1 VLFNAFKRLGHG
13 ASTSEK
19 ADLFAGTARGFT
31 GSACRRTR
39 MKPETVGMSSARL
52 ARLDDLMKRRY
63 VESGYLPGLLT
74 YIWRRGRLVHTGMC
88 GQMDIERGKPMRE
101 DAIFRIYSMSKPI
114 TAVALMMLV
123 EEGLIGLDDT
133 VHSHIPAW
141 RNLGVYASG
150 MPSLLA
156 DAPPSFITTPTLR
169 PMKVV
174 DLATHT
180 SGLTYGFMMRTA
192 VDAAYRQAKVVDRGT
207 PGGLPAM
214 IDQLARIPLDFS
226 PGTAWNYSVSIDVLG
241 YLVEK
246 LSGMSFGEFLR
257 SRLFEP
263 LGMSDTAFW
272 LPPDKIERF
281 TSCYQPNAKGGLKL
295 QDDAR
300 ESSYDKLPKLE
311 SGGGGLVSTA
321 HDYLRFCRMMLNGGT
336 LDGVQI
342 LSPKTVALFSL
353 NYLPEGREIV
363 DLAFPGMFSESAYA
377 GVGFSLG
384 CGVNVDVAKTRL
396 PGSVGEYFWGGAA
409 ATAFWIDPEE
419 DLTVVFMTQ
428 VIGSEARLTLRRDL
442 RTLVYSALTESYA

>member
-1 VLFNAFKRLGHG
+1 
-13 ASTSEK
+13 
-19 ADLFAGTARGFT
+19 
-31 GSACRRTR
+31 

-52 ARLDDLMKRRY
+52 ARLDDVMKRRY
-63 VESGYLPGLLT
+63 VDGGYLPGMLT
-74 YIWRRGRLVHTGMC
+74 YVYRKGQLVHTGMC

-123 EEGLIGLDDT
+123 EEGLIGLDDA
-133 VHSHIPAW
+133 VHSYIPAW

-156 DAPPSFITTPTLR
+156 DAPPSFMTTPVLR
-169 PMKVV
+169 PMKII

-192 VDAAYRQAKVVDRGT
+192 VDAAYRQSKVTDRQT
-207 PGGLPAM
+207 PGGLSEM
-214 IDQLARIPLDFS
+214 IDQLAQIPLDFS
-226 PGTAWNYSVSIDVLG
+226 PGTAWNYSVAIDVLG

-257 SRLFEP
+257 TRLFEP
-263 LGMSDTAFW
+263 LGMNDTAFHV
-272 LPPDKIERF
+272 PSDKTERL
-281 TSCYQPNAKGGLKL
+281 TSCYQPETKGRGLKL

-300 ESSYDKLPKLE
+300 ASAYATPPKLE

-321 HDYLRFCRMMLNGGT
+321 HDYLRFCRMMLNGGA

-353 NYLPEGREIV
+353 NYLPEGGEIA
-363 DLAFPGMFSESAYA
+363 DMAQPGMFSESGYA

-396 PGSVGEYFWGGAA
+396 PGSLGEYFWGGAA
-409 ATAFWIDPEE
+409 ATAFWIDPKEE
-419 DLTVVFMTQ
+419 LTVVFMTQ
-428 VIGSEARLTLRRDL
+428 VIGSPTRLTLRRDL
-442 RTLVYSALTESYA
+442 RTLVYSAMTESFA

>member
-1 VLFNAFKRLGHG
+1 
-13 ASTSEK
+13 
-19 ADLFAGTARGFT
+19 
-31 GSACRRTR
+31 

-52 ARLDDLMKRRY
+52 VRLDEVMQRRY
-63 VESGYLPGLLT
+63 VDSGYLPGMVT
-74 YIWRRGRLVHTGMC
+74 YVYRQGHLVHTGVS
-88 GQMDIERGKPMRE
+88 GKMDIERGTAMRE

-123 EEGLIGLDDT
+123 EEGLIGLDDA

-150 MPSLLA
+150 TPSLLA
-156 DAPPSFITTPTLR
+156 DAPPSFMTTPVLR

-192 VDAAYRQAKVVDRGT
+192 VDAAYRRAKVTDRQT
-207 PGGLPAM
+207 ADGLPQM
-214 IDQLARIPLDFS
+214 IDQLAKIPLDFS

-246 LSGMSFGEFLR
+246 LAGVSFGEFLR
-257 SRLFEP
+257 TRLFEP

-272 LPPDKIERF
+272 VPSDKTERF
-281 TSCYQPNAKGGLKL
+281 TSCYQPEGEGPGLKL

-300 ESSYDKLPKLE
+300 ESTYAKPPKLE

-321 HDYLRFCRMMLNGGT
+321 QDYLRFCRMMLNGGT

-353 NYLPEGREIV
+353 NYLPDGREV
-363 DLAFPGMFSESAYA
+363 AEMSPPGMFSESGYA

-384 CGVNVDVAKTRL
+384 CGVNVNVAKTRL
-396 PGSVGEYFWGGAA
+396 PGSLGEYFWGGAA
-409 ATAFWIDPEE
+409 ATAFWIDPKEE
-419 DLTVVFMTQ
+419 LTVVFMTQ

-442 RTLVYSALTESYA
+442 RTLVYSAMTESFA